1 MKRLIRE
8 VIGYGAASICALG
21 VDIVVLWILVN
32 FFGWG
37 YLPAAT
43 ASFMVGPRVAYRL
56 SVKFAFKEHRLQDR
70 RTEFAGFVAIGTL
83 GIAVN
88 AAVMALAIRHFGLH
102 YLLAKSIAAG
112 FTFGCNFVAR
122 RQLLFVRHSTA

>member
-1 MKRLIRE
+1 MKRVVRE
-8 VIGYGAASICALG
+8 AIGYGAASACALA
-21 VDIVVLWILVN
+21 VDFVVLWIMVH
-32 FFGWG
+32 FFSWG
-37 YLPAAT
+37 YLTAAT
-43 ASFMVGPRVAYRL
+43 ASFLAGAIVAYQL

-70 RTEFAGFVAIGTL
+70 RAEFAGFVAIGTL

-88 AAVMALAIRHFGLH
+88 AGVMALAIRHFGLH